1 MRNLFLAA
9 VAALSAGSA
18 GAVTYTSVPG
28 APDFGPVAPLAVVI
42 DFESAVLPT
51 GYSLSGS
58 WGRVNKTV
66 SGQHAS
72 PAPNNST
79 DYYFYTSSRLATNNA
94 TLSTPNLSAIG
105 FYWGS
110 IDTYNKVD
118 VLGAGGATI
127 FTLTGGT
134 LINQNFGNQSMA
146 STNRRV
152 TFFAEGDEVITGLKF
167 TSTGVAFEI
176 DDIAAAGAIPEPATW
191 AMLIAGFGL
200 VGSAMRR
207 QRLSPVRVTA

>member
-1 MRNLFLAA
+1 MRHLLLAA
-9 VAALSAGSA
+9 VATLSAGSA
-18 GAVTYTSVPG
+18 GAVTYTSVAG
-28 APDFGPVAPLAVVI
+28 APDQGPVAPLSVVI

-58 WGRVNKTV
+58 WGRVNTTV
-66 SGQHAS
+66 SGQYAS

-94 TLSTPNLSAIG
+94 TLSTPNLSAVG

-110 IDTYNKVD
+110 IDTYNRVD
-118 VLGAGGATI
+118 VLGAGGATL
-127 FTLTGGT
+127 FTLSGST
-134 LINQNFGNQSMA
+134 LINQNFGNQSLP

-176 DDIAAAGAIPEPATW
+176 DDIAVAGVVPEPATW

-200 VGSAMRR
+200 VGAAMRR
-207 QRLSPVRVTA
+207 QRLAPVRVSA